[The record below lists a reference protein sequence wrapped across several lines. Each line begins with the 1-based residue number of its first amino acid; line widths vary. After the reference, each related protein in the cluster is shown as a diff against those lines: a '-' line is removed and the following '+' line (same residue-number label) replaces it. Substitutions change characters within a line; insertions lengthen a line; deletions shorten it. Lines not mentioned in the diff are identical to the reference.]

1 MARDGTKPII
11 LLHPAGAK
19 ALEIEQD
26 NQTFRLVS
34 ADEELGSARIIF
46 GGSFDPPH
54 RGHRALLDCLLD
66 RFPEAKISLIPV
78 HRHAFGKKL
87 MPFSL
92 RVSWCKALAADLSE
106 RIEVDEVES
115 RLDGRSIST
124 VRYFREQEP
133 TVRLVWAIGSDL
145 LSSLSKWGEAAAL
158 SQLVEF
164 CVFQR
169 GGEAIDGSQT
179 ASPLVMP
186 RISST
191 ELRRD
196 LRQGLVMES
205 GLPDVLKPLFLKENP
220 YLDQTDSTEFSD

>member
-1 MARDGTKPII
+1 M
-11 LLHPAGAK
+11 K

-54 RGHRALLDCLLD
+54 RGHRALLDCLLT
-66 RFPEAKISLIPV
+66 RFPQAKISLIPV
-78 HRHAFGKKL
+78 HHHAFGKKL
-87 MPFSL
+87 TPFSS

-106 RIEVDEVES
+106 RIEVDDIES

-124 VRYFREQEP
+124 ARYFHEQEP

-145 LSSLSKWGEAAAL
+145 LPTLSTWGEAAAL

-169 GGEAIDGSQT
+169 GGEPIDERQ
-179 ASPLVMP
+179 AVSPLVMP
-186 RISST
+186 QISST

-196 LRQGLVMES
+196 LRQGRVMES
-205 GLPDVLKPLFLKENP
+205 GLPAALKPLFLKENP
-220 YLDQTDSTEFSD
+220 YLDQTDSTEFSN